1 MCVCVR
7 VLSPPASALSFF
19 LFSWAPSDMLGCTG
33 YQFRAHLAFQELAE
47 LLQQLGAQGM
57 VAYFMFSFLSEV
69 AELSQA
75 AGKRLSKA
83 PLSPCR
89 RLSVLACPP
98 ALFTDCD
105 LVMEQPVS
113 FKISL
118 CQPLA

>member
-1 MCVCVR
+1 MCACVR
-7 VLSPPASALSFF
+7 VLSPPASALSLF
-19 LFSWAPSDMLGCTG
+19 LFSRVPSDVLRCTG
-33 YQFRAHLAFQELAE
+33 YQFQAHLAFQELAG

-75 AGKRLSKA
+75 AGKRLNEA

-89 RLSVLACPP
+89 LLGVLACLP

-105 LVMEQPVS
+105 LVME
-113 FKISL
+113 
-118 CQPLA
+118 